1 MAWLSSFL
9 PLVGGDSGEN
19 LLVMDVTIIIITM
32 TINDNG
38 WLIMDNSG

>member
-1 MAWLSSFL
+1 MAWLGSFL

-19 LLVMDVTIIIITM
+19 WLVMDVTIIILTM